1 MDSQLKIKVIFFIW
15 CAMICLFFTQINFE
29 VKWYICF
36 QFLFLGIFNRSKW
49 IRKNLRKAGEDGRE
63 NEVNFKVSVI
73 KIPI

>member
-36 QFLFLGIFNRSKW
+36 QFLFLGIFNSRKW